1 MKFPEKFLFLFFG
14 IMDVFSGWCLSA
26 EDKAGRGLEFRSFMP
41 ISRFFRNFK
50 QANGVPECH
59 LYRALEAPPEKGL
72 CFCLLISCPE
82 VEFVSW

>member
-1 MKFPEKFLFLFFG
+1 MCFLAG
-14 IMDVFSGWCLSA
+14 VCLQ
-26 EDKAGRGLEFRSFMP
+26 KIKLEEG
-41 ISRFFRNFK
+41 RNFAVLCRFPGSSGIPNK
-50 QANGVPECH
+50 QTDIVPECH